1 MPLDPHLAAVLKK
14 FADAGRQPA
23 HLVPIPMSRMGYL
36 MMTRGTLTPQQV
48 IEVGSVQDTEL
59 QADGRAI
66 KARIY
71 RPQGAG
77 PFPTVVFFHGG
88 GFVLGDLETH
98 DNMCRELCRSSEAVV
113 LAVDY
118 RLAPEHPFPA
128 ALNDAMAATHWAL
141 TRTASLGGS
150 PTVAVAGD
158 SAGGNLAAV
167 VSQQMRDQ
175 GIKLAAQFLIY
186 PALDGSK
193 ADYPSRTAN
202 ACGYFLELDTF
213 HWFEQQYAGGVD
225 ASADPR
231 ITPMTATNLKDLPPA
246 LIVTAEFDP
255 LCDEG
260 LAYGQAL
267 LAAGV
272 HAEVR
277 PCEGMIHA
285 FFDMGRWSPQAQ
297 GHINGSLSRFGQMLR
312 PSPSHDS
319 QTPRLEP
326 AQGL

>member
-14 FADAGRQPA
+14 FDDAGRQPA
-23 HLVPIPMSRMGYL
+23 HLVPVAMSRMGYL

-48 IEVGSVQDTEL
+48 IEVANVQDTEL
-59 QADGRAI
+59 GVDDRLI

-71 RPQGAG
+71 RPEGKG
-77 PFPTVVFFHGG
+77 SFPTVVFFHGG

-98 DNMCRELCRSSEAVV
+98 DNMCRELCRTSRVVV

-128 ALNDAMAATHWAL
+128 AFNDAMAATKWAL
-141 TRTASLGGS
+141 ANTVKLGGS
-150 PTVAVAGD
+150 NVVAVAGD

-167 VSQQMRDQ
+167 VSQQLRDE

-193 ADYPSRTAN
+193 ASYPSREAN
-202 ACGYFLELDTF
+202 AKGYFLELETF
-213 HWFEQQYAGGVD
+213 NWFEKQYAGMLD
-225 ASADPR
+225 ANADPR
-231 ITPMTATNLKDLPPA
+231 ITPIHASNLAGLPPA

-260 LAYGQAL
+260 LAYGQVLA
-267 LAAGV
+267 AAGV
-272 HAEVR
+272 HTEVL

-285 FFDMGRWSPQAQ
+285 FFDMGRWSPRAQ
-297 GHINGSLSRFGQMLR
+297 THITECLNRFGQLLR
-312 PSPSHDS
+312 TPIGHVS
-319 QTPRLEP
+319 QTPGLEP